1 MRKGE
6 VKMTQHLDQMAV
18 EDLLTAMNNQDKS
31 VPLAVE
37 NALTQIK
44 PVIDACVEAIR
55 NGGKV
60 IYMGSGTSGRLG
72 VLDASECPPT
82 FGVSPDVFKGIIAG
96 GDHAI
101 RFAVENAEDNQLQG
115 AIDVENILTDKDVLI
130 GIAASGRTPYVI
142 GGIEKAKELGVFT
155 AGIVCKPDTK
165 IAEIVDGPIELLV
178 GEEIVRGSTRL
189 KAGTAQKLVLNMIST
204 ITMIKLG
211 KVYEDYMVDVRASN
225 HKLRKRTIGIICEI
239 AEVSEDTAKEALQA
253 CDNRLKAAVLV
264 SKFNISSEEAFEI
277 LTDYEDNLRESIT
290 YLETK
295 SAVLG

>member
-1 MRKGE
+1 
-6 VKMTQHLDQMAV
+6 
-18 EDLLTAMNNQDKS
+18 
-31 VPLAVE
+31 
-37 NALTQIK
+37 
-44 PVIDACVEAIR
+44 
-55 NGGKV
+55 
-60 IYMGSGTSGRLG
+60 
-72 VLDASECPPT
+72 
-82 FGVSPDVFKGIIAG
+82 
-96 GDHAI
+96 
-101 RFAVENAEDNQLQG
+101 
-115 AIDVENILTDKDVLI
+115 
-130 GIAASGRTPYVI
+130 
-142 GGIEKAKELGVFT
+142 LGVFT

>member
-6 VKMTQHLDQMAV
+6 VNMTQHLDQMAV
-18 EDLLTAMNNQDKS
+18 EDLLTTMNNHDKS
-31 VPLAVE
+31 VPLTVE
-37 NALTQIK
+37 NALTQIE
-44 PVIDACVEAIR
+44 PVIDACVKAIK

-82 FGVSPDVFKGIIAG
+82 FGVSPDVFTGIIAG
-96 GDHAI
+96 GDRAI
-101 RFAVENAEDNQLQG
+101 RFAVENAEDDQSQG
-115 AIDVENILTDKDVLI
+115 AIDAEKVLTEKDVLI

-155 AGIVCKPDTK
+155 ACIVCKPDSK
-165 IAEIVDGPIELLV
+165 IAELVDGPIELLV

-211 KVYEDYMVDVRASN
+211 KVYEDYMVDVQASN

-239 AEVSEDTAKEALQA
+239 AEVNEETAKEALLA

-264 SKFNISSEEAFEI
+264 SKFNVSSEEAFEI

-295 SAVLG
+295 SALLG